1 MGKSGNNISAE
12 ELWEGIQKMAAGL
25 GFADCGCAHL
35 APLSGSREEKRYREA
50 EQMGHF
56 GKMEYLKRNVDKR
69 MDPSLLLP
77 DAKSVIVFLAPYSA
91 ESVTTQDGLRFSSY
105 ALGEDYHKV
114 IKDKLYRI
122 VSFIEET
129 SGQKKICR
137 VFTDSA
143 PVMERAWAVKAG
155 LGFIGKNNF
164 LVSPRAGIKNF
175 LGIIITAVELPY
187 SAKTAENACGQ
198 CTRCLDACSR
208 KALYEPFR
216 IDASKC
222 LSYKTIEEPLDEA
235 DKGRTDTSRV
245 DFSQK
250 WVFGCDDCADAC
262 PYNRFNKPG
271 WPEFSSSREFLKT
284 CTRDFWNSITEE
296 EFQSRFKNSPILR
309 AGLSKIRKN
318 ISR

>member
-129 SGQKKICR
+129 AGQKKKLSGHHNHCR
-137 VFTDSA
+137 GTPVFCQN
-143 PVMERAWAVKAG
+143 G
-155 LGFIGKNNF
+155 G
-164 LVSPRAGIKNF
+164 
-175 LGIIITAVELPY
+175 
-187 SAKTAENACGQ
+187 
-198 CTRCLDACSR
+198 
-208 KALYEPFR
+208 
-216 IDASKC
+216 KC
-222 LSYKTIEEPLDEA
+222 LRTMHPLP
-235 DKGRTDTSRV
+235 GRLL
-245 DFSQK
+245 
-250 WVFGCDDCADAC
+250 
-262 PYNRFNKPG
+262 P
-271 WPEFSSSREFLKT
+271 
-284 CTRDFWNSITEE
+284 
-296 EFQSRFKNSPILR
+296 QSLV
-309 AGLSKIRKN
+309 
-318 ISR
+318 

>member
-1 MGKSGNNISAE
+1 MGKSGNNITE

-105 ALGEDYHKV
+105 ALGEDYHKI

-175 LGIIITAVELPY
+175 IGIILTRSELPY
-187 SAKTAENACGQ
+187 TDKTVPNGCGQ
-198 CTRCLDACSR
+198 CTKCLDACTQ
-208 KALYEPFR
+208 KALYEPFKVN
-216 IDASKC
+216 ASKC
-222 LSYKTIEEPLDEA
+222 LSYKTIEEPLEGADE
-235 DKGRTDTSRV
+235 GRTK
-245 DFSQK
+245 DFSEK
-250 WVFGCDDCADAC
+250 WIFGCDDCMNAC
-262 PYNRFNKPG
+262 PWNKFNKEG
-271 WPEFSSSREFLKT
+271 WKEFSSKKALLEGLTREK
-284 CTRDFWNSITEE
+284 WEEMTEE
-296 EFQSRFKNSPILR
+296 KFKEMFTGSPLER
-309 AGLSKIRKN
+309 AGLDKIRQN